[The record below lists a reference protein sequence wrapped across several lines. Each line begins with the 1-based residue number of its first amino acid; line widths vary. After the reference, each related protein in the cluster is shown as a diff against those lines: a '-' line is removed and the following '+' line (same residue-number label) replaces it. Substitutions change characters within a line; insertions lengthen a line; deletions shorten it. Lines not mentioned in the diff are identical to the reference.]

1 MSQHHRPTL
10 LPTTFACFSLAASCA
25 VSAGALHAAEC
36 IARPD
41 NTPPQGEHWY
51 YRTDRTTNRKCWF
64 LGPEGTNVQ
73 KSATQVPASNVFA
86 LQPAQR
92 PTASTTPMAA
102 PAATEAN
109 VAVPALPPWP
119 EAPKPLDAPPS
130 FEAAPGPALAEQP
143 QSVDAINPASTPAS
157 NLTKQSQSPTT
168 ARSSPAP
175 APAEST
181 SDANQTLALA
191 MIAFAALAF
200 SGSVFEVTRW
210 LSRRRVR
217 NRWPRSSTVS
227 IPYPRAHTSFNFDSE
242 MPARYIPLPPKPL
255 DQTERLAQSLQ
266 QLLYELQTKHSIL
279 QPRPSA
285 LSRSSRSPDATA
297 MRLDHINN
305 RVS

>member
-1 MSQHHRPTL
+1 MEKRMSQQHRPTL
-10 LPTTFACFSLAASCA
+10 IPATLACFSLTASCA

-36 IARPD
+36 IAKPD
-41 NTPPQGEHWY
+41 NTPPQGKHWY
-51 YRTDRTTNRKCWF
+51 YQTDRTTNRKCWF

-73 KSATQVPASNVFA
+73 KSATHVPASGAFA
-86 LQPAQR
+86 SQPAQR
-92 PTASTTPMAA
+92 PTASTAPMAA
-102 PAATEAN
+102 PAATEA
-109 VAVPALPPWP
+109 VAIPTLPPWP

-143 QSVDAINPASTPAS
+143 KSVDAINPGSTPAS

-175 APAEST
+175 TPAEST
-181 SDANQTLALA
+181 SVANQTLALA

-200 SGSVFEVTRW
+200 SGSIFEVTRW
-210 LSRRRVR
+210 LSRRRAR
-217 NRWPRSSTVS
+217 NRWPRSSPVS
-227 IPYPRAHTSFNFDSE
+227 IPYPRAHTSFNFNSE

-279 QPRPSA
+279 QPMPSA
-285 LSRSSRSPDATA
+285 LSRSSRSSDATA
-297 MRLDHINN
+297 RD
-305 RVS
+305 

>member
-1 MSQHHRPTL
+1 MSQQHRPTL
-10 LPTTFACFSLAASCA
+10 IPATLACFSLAASCA

-36 IARPD
+36 IAKPD

-51 YRTDRTTNRKCWF
+51 YRTNRTTNRQCWY
-64 LGPEGTNVQ
+64 LGPEGINVE
-73 KSATQVPASNVFA
+73 KSATHVPASDTFA
-86 LQPAQR
+86 SQPAQR

-109 VAVPALPPWP
+109 VAAPALPPWP

-130 FEAAPGPALAEQP
+130 FEAAPEPALAEQP

-157 NLTKQSQSPTT
+157 NLAKQSQSPTT
-168 ARSSPAP
+168 AQSSPAP

-181 SDANQTLALA
+181 SDAHQTLALA

-210 LSRRRVR
+210 LSRRRAR
-217 NRWPRSSTVS
+217 NRWPHSSTAS
-227 IPYPRAHTSFNFDSE
+227 IPYPRPFNFDSE
-242 MPARYIPLPPKPL
+242 MPARSIPLPPKPL

-266 QLLYELQTKHSIL
+266 QLLHELQTKHSIL

-285 LSRSSRSPDATA
+285 LSRSSRSPGATA
-297 MRLDHINN
+297 TRLGHINN

>member
-1 MSQHHRPTL
+1 MSQQHRPTL
-10 LPTTFACFSLAASCA
+10 IPATLACFSLAASCA

-36 IARPD
+36 ITKPD
-41 NTPPQGEHWY
+41 NTPPQGKHWY
-51 YRTDRTTNRKCWF
+51 YQTDRTTNRKCWF

-73 KSATQVPASNVFA
+73 KSATQVPASDA
-86 LQPAQR
+86 SASQPVQR
-92 PTASTTPMAA
+92 PTASTAPMAA

-130 FEAAPGPALAEQP
+130 FEAAPEPALAEQP
-143 QSVDAINPASTPAS
+143 QSADAINPASTPAS

-210 LSRRRVR
+210 LSRRRAR

-227 IPYPRAHTSFNFDSE
+227 IPPRVDSE

-297 MRLDHINN
+297 TRLGHINN